1 MTLRPPAVVAGTHAL
16 ATTDVALPAAAD
28 ESGSRNRLWR
38 RALASRRLV
47 LGSAVICLVIAM
59 AVFAA
64 LIAPYSPIKQTPEF
78 NLKPPLWQ
86 EPGGGVHVLG
96 TDALGRDM
104 LSRIIFGSRISLI
117 IGAVAVVLAG
127 SIGVVLG
134 LIAGYCGGLVEALV
148 MRLVDT
154 VLSIPFILLAIVSAA
169 IFGQSLFGVIAILG
183 LTSWLGYAR
192 IVRGIVLS
200 LKSVPYVEAAQAVGA
215 SHARTLFRHIL
226 PGVWPP
232 VIVVATQQVGA
243 MIIAESSLTFLGL
256 GVPPDFPT
264 WGAMIADGRGY
275 VSLAWWVSTLP
286 GLALMM
292 TVLAVYFFGD
302 GLRDVLDP
310 RLRL

>member
-1 MTLRPPAVVAGTHAL
+1 MTPRQSGLLVGTSAL
-16 ATTDVALPAAAD
+16 KTTDAGLAAAAD
-28 ESGSRNRLWR
+28 ESGSTNRVWR
-38 RALASRRLV
+38 RALGSRRLV
-47 LGSAVICLVIAM
+47 LGSAVISLIIAM

-64 LIAPYSPIKQTPEF
+64 FIAPFSPIKQTPEF
-78 NLKPPLWQ
+78 NLKPPLWR
-86 EPGGGVHVLG
+86 EPGGALHFFG

-117 IGAVAVVLAG
+117 IGAVAVLLAG

-134 LIAGYCGGLVEALV
+134 LIAGYFGGLVETLV

-154 VLSIPFILLAIVSAA
+154 ILSIPFILLAIVSAA
-169 IFGQSLFGVIAILG
+169 LFGQSLLGVIAILG

-200 LKSVPYVEAAQAVGA
+200 LKVVPYVEAAQAIGA
-215 SHARTLFRHIL
+215 THTRTLLRHIL
-226 PGVWPP
+226 PGVWAP

-310 RLRL
+310 RLRI